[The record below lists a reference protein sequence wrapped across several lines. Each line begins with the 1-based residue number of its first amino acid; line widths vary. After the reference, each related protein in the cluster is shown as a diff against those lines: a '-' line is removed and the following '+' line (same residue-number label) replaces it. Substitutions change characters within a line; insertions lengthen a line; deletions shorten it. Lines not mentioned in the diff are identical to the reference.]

1 MQVRTH
7 SRIQA
12 TGEDSAVVT
21 FQTQH
26 SYVTAQNKYIECEIA
41 TIKFKMTLL
50 AFI

>member
-1 MQVRTH
+1 MQVRMH

-12 TGEDSAVVT
+12 TQEDSA